1 MTTNI
6 GEIDYIDTAVVYEGA
21 IGGSGSLPTV
31 MVDGR
36 KFEADNTCKTYV
48 NKDICKYVDYYSS
61 LITTTQQ
68 IAVDSNFELRLWCK
82 RHKNDTRIRG

>member
-36 KFEADNTCKTYV
+36 KFEADNTCKTCA
-48 NKDICKYVDYYSS
+48 NKGICKYVDYYFG

-68 IAVDSNFELRLWCK
+68 ISVDSNFELRLRCK
-82 RHKNDTRIRG
+82 RYRNETSIRG